1 MEVELRRGLLSQSQ
15 PAKIIVELPIGVN
28 SRLDAKLAGAKLNC
42 LADAPNELVLIE
54 VVGLGRAAALAEAA
68 EGAADGADVRDVDVA
83 IDDEADLL
91 ANQLSAQ
98 LVGGDADLLDRFWP
112 RLSKERRQLRRAQR
126 LTGAPLLNRRANK
139 ISVDRERRLVAAGAA
154 ARDEAPILGADR
166 VENGGGRPLRSDVLR
181 VDAEPLGQRDAVL
194 EQSRAGLMRRRER
207 LLGRDVITVRREAAK
222 VGGACR
228 NQPRP
233 VLGKVRWNLHA
244 DAGNVLA
251 RIND

>member
-1 MEVELRRGLLSQSQ
+1 M
-15 PAKIIVELPIGVN
+15 N

-91 ANQLSAQ
+91 ANQLGAQ
-98 LVGGDADLLDRFWP
+98 LVGGNANLLDRFGP

-154 ARDEAPILGADR
+154 ARDEAPVLGADR

-181 VDAEPLGQRDAVL
+181 VDAEPLGQGNAVL
-194 EQSRAGLMRRRER
+194 EQPRAGLVGRRER
-207 LLGRDVITVRREAAK
+207 LLGRDVITVRRETPE

-228 NQPRP
+228 NQPWP
-233 VLGKVRWNLHA
+233 VLGKVRWDLHTN
-244 DAGNVLA
+244 AGNVVA
-251 RIND
+251 RINN